1 MTDCNS
7 KIDTLYQNALKSE
20 YERLGLYDDNQG
32 VCSNGTS
39 TKKST
44 CTGSNTWTSYGD
56 QMLLWSKA
64 GRISNRKNYP
74 TKQVPAIFAADGTIT
89 SYKSVPIIPQ
99 RQNAAIMRQSS
110 LLANGSCY
118 TPCKPNRMGAG
129 RYYGS
134 AANCKNNG
142 TQGSCYMYSYPDPQ
156 TASNPNAPVGPNTRR
171 FARNFIPTK
180 ANAYGLRLLFN
191 NNKFSLTNS
200 ASGRVGT
207 SAGASRAINRGR
219 ASARNAAK
227 VSYNNRK

>member
-20 YERLGLYDDNQG
+20 YERLGLYE
-32 VCSNGTS
+32 S
-39 TKKST
+39 TDEHGEK
-44 CTGSNTWTSYGD
+44 YGD
-56 QMLLWSKA
+56 LMLEWSKS
-64 GRISNRKNYP
+64 RRFTVHNSKPYP
-74 TKQVPAIFAADGTIT
+74 TKKVTTFAPDGTT
-89 SYKSVPIIPQ
+89 GYKYVPIIPQ
-99 RQNAAIMRQSS
+99 IQNASIMRSAS
-110 LLANGSCY
+110 LKATGSCY

-134 AANCKNNG
+134 ASNCKNDG
-142 TQGSCYMYSYPDPQ
+142 TQGSCYMYSYPNPQ
-156 TASNPNAPVGPNTRR
+156 TPSNLNAPVGPNTRR

-200 ASGRVGT
+200 ASGKVGT